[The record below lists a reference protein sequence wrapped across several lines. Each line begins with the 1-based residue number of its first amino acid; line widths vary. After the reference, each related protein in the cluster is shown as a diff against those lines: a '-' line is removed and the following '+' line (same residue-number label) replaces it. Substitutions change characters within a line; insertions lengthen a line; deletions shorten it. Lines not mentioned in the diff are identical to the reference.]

1 MPLEIL
7 RGAPRK
13 MYGNQGIFFEILRDT
28 LAKCMDI
35 YGIRRDSKGCPSQNV
50 LKSLESIETLR
61 VTPRE
66 INDQGIQIKRNP
78 LESAKCMEID
88 RNH

>member
-1 MPLEIL
+1 MPLEFL

-13 MYGNQGIFFEILRDT
+13 MYGDQGKSFEILRDT
-28 LAKCMDI
+28 LATCMDI
-35 YGIRRDSKGCPSQNV
+35 YGIHRNSKGCRLQNV
-50 LKSLESIETLR
+50 LKTLESIETLR